1 MFFDHLLGISFR
13 SLGEKYEVDP
23 STAYRRCL
31 KEFESLPHCADI
43 TRKYCD
49 RFCGLL
55 LVDGKYIAIKGHTR
69 KIPVLYGIDYL
80 THDIPTYILSTAENP
95 QTCRKFFS
103 SLRLLNYP
111 LQGIVSDDNQSI
123 YQSAT
128 FIYPKTVSQLCQN
141 HYKQSLRLS
150 LGIGR
155 DPTYLPFM
163 KEIEFLFQKKRS
175 MPEFNHLAGK
185 IYLRYSQDQIC
196 VSVMADIQKRLPQLL
211 AYTTLPGLPTTN
223 NLIESYNSHLEG
235 RLKTIKGFESFEH
248 ANFWLNAYFIKRR
261 LKKFTDCSGK
271 FYSLNGTCSI
281 QNTIKT
287 GQDYSSLLKLIR

>member
-1 MFFDHLLGISFR
+1 MSFR

-31 KEFESLPHCADI
+31 KELENLPHCADI
-43 TRKYCD
+43 TRRYCD

-55 LVDGKYIAIKGHTR
+55 LVDGKYIAVKGYSR

-80 THDIPTYILSTAENP
+80 THDIPTYIFSVAENY
-95 QTCRKFFS
+95 QTCKAFFS

-111 LQGIVSDDNQSI
+111 LQGIVSDDNSNI
-123 YQSAT
+123 YQAGS
-128 FIYPKTVSQLCQN
+128 FIYPKSVSQICQN

-150 LGIGR
+150 LGVGR
-155 DPTYLPFM
+155 DPAYVPFM
-163 KEIEFLFQKKRS
+163 KEIEFLFQKKRFLS
-175 MPEFNHLAGK
+175 EFKSLAGK
-185 IYLRYSQDQIC
+185 IYFKYSHDSVC
-196 VSVMADIQKRLPQLL
+196 VSVMTDIQKRLPQLL
-211 AYTTLPGLPTTN
+211 AYTSLPGLPTTN

-235 RLKTIKGFESFEH
+235 RLKTIKGFESFDH
-248 ANFWLNAYFIKRR
+248 ADSWLNAYFIKRR

-281 QNTIKT
+281 QNTLKSDT
-287 GQDYSSLLKLIR
+287 DMKPLLNLIR